1 VYNYFK
7 NVLGLSMVKYIE
19 KYLALEISFQ
29 KIEKSQSTPETFFI
43 KKKLISLGIPF
54 YYANEINADF

>member
-1 VYNYFK
+1 
-7 NVLGLSMVKYIE
+7 MEKYIE